1 MGFEEIFYPWEAEYG
16 LFKACNIAGFEF
28 YPYIRRDFV
37 NNLLSALSGE
47 DRDYF
52 RETGEAD
59 NKLQLFL
66 RLWKKTEKTPLR
78 DVDMLI
84 LNHPRRVRE
93 GDVYVCPYTDFIA
106 DRFPNTVSLERLYVD
121 HKHFEPAH
129 TKNLI
134 YIDRIVAGSYA
145 YRLLYKKFCPGKY
158 REIGRKAAEILE
170 APLKEL
176 EKRLGVSVDKKALY
190 ERITILCCFYRYR
203 RKHYMRFLRQL
214 RPKMIVEVVGKS
226 FEAKLFNELGKELD
240 IPTVEIQHSILTEN
254 SKYPENTRER
264 QYADFCLTFS
274 EYWKDFARPPIPK
287 EERFFVAGQYN
298 FEKKLAQYKKSG
310 NSSETSKKTIVFIS
324 GLVYGRDLSLLAI
337 DFAGK
342 LAKMS
347 NDCMNVVFK
356 LHPIEYSSWREMYP
370 ELAASGLTVLDTN
383 DKNIYELFA
392 ESYAQVGVKSTALYE
407 GIGFGLQTYIMKH
420 PLATDIM
427 GVYEKGFAKVVEN
440 AEELYDYLSH
450 GNAIDVK
457 AAARYFWEPD
467 AEENTV
473 DILNKILKGEIKK

>member
-1 MGFEEIFYPWEAEYG
+1 MSFEEIFYPWEAEFD
-16 LFKACNIAGFEF
+16 LFKVCNISGFEF

-66 RLWKKTEKTPLR
+66 KLWKKTEKTPLK

-84 LNHPRRVRE
+84 LNHPRRVKE
-93 GDVYVCPYTDFIA
+93 GDVYVCPYTDFLT
-106 DRFPNTVSLERLYVD
+106 DSFPNSVSLERLYVD
-121 HKHFEPAH
+121 HKHFEPAY
-129 TKNLI
+129 TKNLV
-134 YIDRIVAGSYA
+134 YIDRIVAKSYV
-145 YRLLYKKFCPGKY
+145 YRLLYKKFRP
-158 REIGRKAAEILE
+158 KAYAQITEKAGHILE
-170 APLKEL
+170 KPLEEL
-176 EKRLGVSVDKKALY
+176 EKRLEIPINKKALY

-203 RKHYMRFLRQL
+203 KKHYRRFLTEL
-214 RPKMIVEVVGKS
+214 RPKMLVEVVGKS
-226 FEAKLFNELGKELD
+226 FEAKLFNELCKELD

-254 SKYPENTRER
+254 SKYPEGVREK

-274 EYWKDFARPPIPK
+274 EYWKDFAKPPLQK

-298 FEKKLAQYKKSG
+298 FEKKLAQYGEAAGKADKA
-310 NSSETSKKTIVFIS
+310 KKTVVFIS

-337 DFAGK
+337 DFARK
-342 LAKMS
+342 IAKMS

-383 DKNIYELFA
+383 EKNIYELFA

-407 GIGFGLQTYIMKH
+407 GIGFGLQTYILKH

-427 GVYEKGFAKVVEN
+427 GVYEKGFAKVVET
-440 AEELYDYLSH
+440 ADELYDYIDS
-450 GNAIDVK
+450 GNAIDVH
-457 AAARYFWEPD
+457 AASKYFWEPN

-473 DILNKILKGEIKK
+473 KILKKILNGEIRK